1 MILLLLLR
9 VLLRVRHCRGGLR
22 YRLCFSIGGG
32 RAKCIVMGVGKRK
45 VKE

>member
-1 MILLLLLR
+1 MILL
-9 VLLRVRHCRGGLR
+9 LLRVRHCRGGLR
-22 YRLCFSIGGG
+22 YTLCSSIGGG

>member
-9 VLLRVRHCRGGLR
+9 VLPRVRHCRGGLR
-22 YRLCFSIGGG
+22 YTLCSSMGGG
-32 RAKCIVMGVGKRK
+32 RAKCIVMGVGKKK